1 MSDWS
6 IHFNIKEK
14 KTILH
19 HAMQSDE
26 RPLSPML
33 LDIDINLPISCTIP
47 SVLHFLETAS
57 AQFVS
62 GALTLNFCSTFI
74 LGVWTYRL

>member
-47 SVLHFLETAS
+47 SVLHFWRQPPHNLLA
-57 AQFVS
+57 
-62 GALTLNFCSTFI
+62 GP
-74 LGVWTYRL
+74 